1 MYWRWHLPEKEH
13 VSLFFLDL
21 ITLELVY
28 IAWPNTTFNWAA
40 NSSFVSTIK
49 VNLSI
54 ARNHRPSNGE
64 ITPPVACFFAPASEN
79 HHTLSTWGLLII
91 HWLPDFTEPISMSVT
106 VCFLCISNWWGPKI
120 HLGFLSKQIQ
130 TMRHLGGFWGLP
142 MDHLTRVLNIH
153 LRVLPTL
160 AHYLVDHITSHLKTL
175 PTPNST
181 RW

>member
-28 IAWPNTTFNWAA
+28 IAWPNTTFNWA

-54 ARNHRPSNGE
+54 ARNHRQSNGE
-64 ITPPVACFFAPASEN
+64 ITPPVACSSAPASEN

-106 VCFLCISNWWGPKI
+106 VCVLMFFVYLKLMGSQNSSWFPIKTNT
-120 HLGFLSKQIQ
+120 KQWD
-130 TMRHLGGFWGLP
+130 TL
-142 MDHLTRVLNIH
+142 VLRIA
-153 LRVLPTL
+153 RGSPDFET
-160 AHYLVDHITSHLKTL
+160 
-175 PTPNST
+175 
-181 RW
+181 